1 MGAPD
6 FQDINTKAAKV
17 SNKKTIKP
25 KKVVVAQNRKTCNIK
40 ANIIFITKVKCAA
53 DCSYIEG
60 IIFLF
65 EC

>member
-53 DCSYIEG
+53 DCSYIED